1 MGAGMI
7 HILIDS
13 ELYLRRSFPN
23 IHFSRLDRDRLP
35 IGLLTLLHPVAVPF
49 ELGGLLLEQGCL
61 SGDFMRL
68 TPHVLIIVRRLVHSL
83 LPRDELRD
91 LGWA

>member
-1 MGAGMI
+1 MI
-7 HILIDS
+7 HILIVS

-35 IGLLTLLHPVAVPF
+35 IGLPSLLHPVAIPD

-61 SGDFMRL
+61 S
-68 TPHVLIIVRRLVHSL
+68 
-83 LPRDELRD
+83 
-91 LGWA
+91 